1 MISPVNYVFQRIT
14 HVTYLV
20 RTLPMRNIAY
30 TPKLFTF
37 QIFDPQRFTKENIS
51 KRSPHAYLPFS
62 AGSR

>member
-1 MISPVNYVFQRIT
+1 
-14 HVTYLV
+14 
-20 RTLPMRNIAY
+20 MRNIAY
-30 TPKLFTF
+30 IPKLFPF